1 MPLKFKTRGFVKY
14 DDTGYPYAHV
24 CMFYRKMV
32 LYGDNPPLLSQVFLD
47 SLIGPTTTWYLRL

>member
-1 MPLKFKTRGFVKY
+1 MPLKFKTPEFVKY

-32 LYGDNPPLLSQVFLD
+32 LYGDNPPLLS
-47 SLIGPTTTWYLRL
+47 